1 MLRHIVDFSLRFRGL
16 VVALAA
22 TLCAY
27 GIYRASRAGLDI
39 FPEFSPKAVVV
50 QTEARGLATAQVEI
64 LVSTPIE
71 QALAGLIGLDHV
83 RSESI
88 EGLSVVTAVF
98 RDDTD
103 LIRDRQFVAERL
115 AVTRG
120 TLPAAAGTSVIVP
133 LASSSATVR
142 TIGIQSDTMSLMQ
155 LRDLVDSTLAPN
167 IQSVP
172 GVADVN
178 VFGGEVRTVQIRY
191 RPAALRYYKLGVD
204 ELATAL
210 RGAHEASIALGFVE
224 NENQRLVLQLT
235 SPQTNLEDIRALVVA
250 RRGARVVTLAEV
262 ADVAFAAGPAIGA
275 AQIGGKPAIVMM
287 IIAQYG
293 ANTLTVSNKLR
304 DLLSEFRRTL
314 QPQGIQVIPDLFVP
328 ANYIEASL
336 HNIAEHLT
344 LGAVF
349 VVVVLV
355 LFLFD
360 LRAAL
365 ISALAIPLSLLT
377 ALIVLLETG
386 ANLNIMVLGGLAIV
400 LGEVVDDAIID
411 TENIY
416 RRLRENQQ
424 RGSPLTARQVILEAS
439 LEVRS
444 SVVYASFIVALVFV
458 PLLTLSGVAGRLFAP
473 LGVTYI
479 LAIMASLAVALCVT
493 PALCGLLLASRA
505 LPRDD
510 PPLIRFLQPHYVRVL
525 RAICR
530 RPRVPLAATALASV
544 AIIGILP
551 NLGSH
556 FLPPLRE
563 GHYILHTTG
572 MPGTALGESIRLGSR
587 LSAEILKL
595 PGVQSVSQW
604 AGRAARGADTYG
616 AHYSE
621 YELALTALS
630 GAEQQRVRDQLGK
643 LLAGLPGVVA
653 EVNTFLTERV
663 DETITGY
670 TAPVVVNLYGA
681 DLVTL
686 DRLAR
691 QVATQMADIKGATGI
706 QVRAVAHLP
715 VIEIEPASNGLV
727 RHGVPR
733 QALVAV
739 VASALGGDKVGTTT
753 YANRQVDMILVAP
766 PEVHQEVTALA
777 GLPIKALDGHM
788 LPLDAVA
795 TIRQVDG
802 RYNILHRA
810 GQRVQSITCQ
820 VEGREVSE
828 FAHDLARRLRTAI
841 ALPAGVRLEF
851 TGAAVEQAAAREQ
864 LLVHSLLAGVGV
876 LALIGIAL
884 GRSRHVLLVLLNL
897 PFALIGGVLAVLLTG
912 ATLSVG
918 SLVGFVTLF
927 GITVRNSIMLIAHYQ
942 HLVTHEGAAWSLD
955 TVVRGA
961 TERLPSIAMTALVTA
976 LAMLPIAMHSDNPG
990 REIMGP
996 MAAIIIGGMA
1006 SSAAL
1011 NLLVMPAMMW
1021 RYGKF
1026 DERTPR
1032 NNG

>member
-1 MLRHIVDFSLRFRGL
+1 MLRHIVDFSIRFRGV

-22 TLCAY
+22 TLCVY

-39 FPEFSPKAVVV
+39 FPEFSPKAVIV

-115 AVTRG
+115 AVTRS
-120 TLPAAAGTSVIVP
+120 TLPAAADTSVIIP

-142 TIGIQSDTMSLMQ
+142 TIGVQSDTVSLMK
-155 LRDLVDSTLAPN
+155 LRDLVDSTLVPN

-178 VFGGEVRTVQIRY
+178 VFGGEVRTVQIQY
-191 RPAALRYYKLGVD
+191 RPTALRYYMLGVD

-210 RGAHEASIALGFVE
+210 RGAYDAGVALGFIE
-224 NENQRLVLQLT
+224 NENQRFALQLT
-235 SPQTNLEDIRALVVA
+235 SPQPNLEDIRNLVVA
-250 RRGARVVTLAEV
+250 RRGTRVVTLAEV
-262 ADVAFAAGPAIGA
+262 ADVAFVAGPAIGA

-287 IIAQYG
+287 VIAQYG
-293 ANTLTVSNKLR
+293 ANTLTVSNRLR
-304 DLLSEFRRTL
+304 DLLSEFQRTL
-314 QPQGIQVIPDLFVP
+314 QPRGIRVLPDLFVP

-344 LGAVF
+344 LGAAF
-349 VVVVLV
+349 VVIVLV

-377 ALIVLLETG
+377 ALIVLLEAG
-386 ANLNIMVLGGLAIV
+386 ANLNIMVLGGLAIA

-416 RRLRENQQ
+416 RRLRENQR

-439 LEVRS
+439 LEVRG

-493 PALCGLLLASRA
+493 PALCGLLLASRP
-505 LPRDD
+505 LPRRD
-510 PPLIRFLQPHYVRVL
+510 PPLIRFLQPHYARVL

-530 RPRVPLAATALASV
+530 RPRVPLVATALASV

-572 MPGTALGESIRLGSR
+572 LPGTALGESIRLGSR
-587 LSAEILKL
+587 LSAEILRL

-630 GAEQQRVRDQLGK
+630 GAEQQWVRDQLGR
-643 LLAGLPGVVA
+643 LLADLPNAVA

-691 QVATQMADIKGATGI
+691 QVATQMAGINGATGI

-715 VIEIEPASNGLV
+715 VIEIEPESSGLV

-733 QALVAV
+733 QALVSVA
-739 VASALGGDKVGTTT
+739 ASALGGEKVGAIT
-753 YANRQVDMILVAP
+753 YANRQVNMMLVAP
-766 PEVHQEVTALA
+766 PEVHQEVSALA
-777 GLPIKALDGHM
+777 RLPVRALDGHM

-810 GQRVQSITCQ
+810 GQRVQSVTCQ
-820 VEGREVSE
+820 VEGRAVSG
-828 FAHDLARRLRTAI
+828 FAQDLERVLRAAI
-841 ALPAGVRLEF
+841 NLPTGVRLEF

-876 LALIGIAL
+876 LALIGVAL
-884 GRSRHVLLVLLNL
+884 GRPRHVLLVLLNL
-897 PFALIGGVLAVLLTG
+897 PFALIGGVLAVLITG

-927 GITVRNSIMLIAHYQ
+927 GITVRNSIMLVAHYQ

-976 LAMLPIAMHSDNPG
+976 LAMLPIAMNSDNPG

-1026 DERTPR
+1026 DARR
-1032 NNG
+1032 